1 LICSEIS
8 ITFLYTNQQ
17 QVTLEKSQRIIQY
30 LKTKEKSM
38 KKTLFA
44 ALALCLLFSVF
55 QVVLAQDTD
64 VAESPAAL
72 ETEEVAME
80 PAVKITIVKPFYY
93 AALEMTGSYD
103 QHAEAF
109 NTLYGMAGKL
119 MLDMSQ
125 PSFGIYYNNPQNT
138 PEAELKWELGL
149 PVSEDQKLEE
159 PLKLKK
165 WEFKLLATKN
175 YKGSFSSEAMEA
187 SYAAFFQWIAEN
199 KYAPAGPMMEKYLG
213 QPTMNE
219 KGEWCGEI
227 EMLLPVQKIMDEP
240 ASTE

>member
-1 LICSEIS
+1 
-8 ITFLYTNQQ
+8 
-17 QVTLEKSQRIIQY
+17 
-30 LKTKEKSM
+30 M
-38 KKTLFA
+38 KKILLT
-44 ALALCLLFSVF
+44 ALSIGLLLSIF
-55 QVVLAQDTD
+55 QAVLAQDTN
-64 VAESPAAL
+64 VTESPAAL

-80 PAVKITIVKPFYY
+80 PAVKVTMVKPFYY
-93 AALEMTGSYD
+93 AALEMIGSYD

-125 PSFGIYYNNPQNT
+125 PSFGIYYNSPENT

-175 YKGSFSSEAMEA
+175 YKGSFSSEAMGA
-187 SYAAFFQWIAEN
+187 CYAAFFQWITEN

-213 QPTMNE
+213 QPTMDE

-227 EMLLPVQKIMDEP
+227 EIIMPVQKIIEEP